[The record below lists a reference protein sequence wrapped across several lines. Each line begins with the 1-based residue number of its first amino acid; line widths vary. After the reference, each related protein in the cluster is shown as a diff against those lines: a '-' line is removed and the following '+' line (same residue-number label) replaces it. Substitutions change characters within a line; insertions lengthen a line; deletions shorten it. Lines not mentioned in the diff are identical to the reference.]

1 MLLAGLTGFLNS
13 DAEDLKTK
21 AAATRAAEAELLKD
35 KRGFQKQLVLNS
47 IKNNMSNISDL
58 RERAAKGEIILSEG
72 FKQSIQDRNTYDANY
87 EFGTPYNPPELNY
100 SMIDFLNGDYAII

>member
-35 KRGFQKQLVLNS
+35 KY
-47 IKNNMSNISDL
+47 I
-58 RERAAKGEIILSEG
+58 
-72 FKQSIQDRNTYDANY
+72 
-87 EFGTPYNPPELNY
+87 
-100 SMIDFLNGDYAII
+100 